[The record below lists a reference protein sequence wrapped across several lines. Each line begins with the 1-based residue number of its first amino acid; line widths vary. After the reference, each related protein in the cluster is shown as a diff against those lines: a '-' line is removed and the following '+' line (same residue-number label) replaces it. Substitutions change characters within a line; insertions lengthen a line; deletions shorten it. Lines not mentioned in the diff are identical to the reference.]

1 MKVRARRFGVA
12 VLIYVLGVVAIAT
25 ASYWLERQRYM
36 EEIDARLFA
45 AASNLPSIL
54 PADFHDI
61 ARTPDAISKE
71 QDEYNLELLTQ
82 HTRSGNLTYIYSYVM
97 HEGMIYFTTCN
108 YTQEDIEK
116 DQVVHYWTSY
126 PEGSIEYFDAMTAT
140 EPVYVTAGDR
150 WGLFRTI
157 LIPLK
162 SPGGLPYVAA
172 ADMDITVIEQSLM
185 KKVISIVGICL
196 LLFILA
202 IPLLLAYRKT
212 YTEMNKKLVGLN
224 NQLQSDINQAMK
236 LEAELKEATQKANTA
251 NKIKSQFLAN
261 MSHELR
267 TPINGVLG
275 MNQLLMDTPLSPDQR
290 EYTKLCSK
298 SANVL
303 LDTINQI
310 LDLAAIED
318 GGLVTKPEPIDSVRF
333 FNDIIEM
340 FSSQIAEKRLD
351 LTLQLDPE
359 MPAEIRVDPV
369 RLRQVVTNLI
379 ANAVKFTQKGGVQV
393 ALRWREGILHG
404 TVIDS
409 GIGIPEEAQ
418 KRVFETFQQVD
429 NSSTRRYGGT
439 GLGLPISQ
447 QICRAM
453 EGELQL
459 KHSDNSGSTFVFR
472 VSAPACSSKDIEL
485 STLPVE
491 SHVLVYT
498 ESYPVWSWLE
508 QELRPRALKCQHVTT
523 LTEAKAAVQNA
534 SLIIV
539 DAGVDSSDL
548 STIHDF
554 INTQSQQLVW
564 LAWPGQQLPDELAE
578 NVRILNKPLTRT
590 RLSGLYETVSTV
602 TVAPTLQLSGQILI
616 VDDNAANLKA
626 MGDQIKSTGLNIYM
640 VQNGADAIIA
650 CQHHQFDLILMDVQ
664 MPVMDGLEA
673 TRRIRQTMKDKAPP
687 IVGVSAHVLEE
698 NIASAKEAG
707 MESYLC
713 KPITKEALLNKISEY
728 FTK

>member
-1 MKVRARRFGVA
+1 M
-12 VLIYVLGVVAIAT
+12 LIYFLGVVGIAT

-45 AASNLPSIL
+45 AASNVPSIL

-61 ARTPDAISKE
+61 ARTPDAISRE
-71 QDEYNLELLTQ
+71 QDQYNLELMSQ
-82 HTRSGNLTYIYSYVM
+82 HARSGNLTYIYSYVM
-97 HEGMIYFTTCN
+97 HEGMIYFTSCN
-108 YTQEDIEK
+108 YTQEDVEK
-116 DQVVHYWTSY
+116 KQVVTYWTSY

-162 SPGGLPYVAA
+162 SPGGQPYVAA
-172 ADMDITVIEQSLM
+172 ADMDITVIQQSLM
-185 KKVISIVGICL
+185 RKVLSIIGICL
-196 LLFILA
+196 LLFLLA
-202 IPLLLAYRKT
+202 IPLLFAYRKT
-212 YTEMNKKLVGLN
+212 YAEMNRKLLGLN
-224 NQLQSDINQAMK
+224 NQLQNDINQAMK

-275 MNQLLMDTPLSPDQR
+275 MNQLLLDTHLSPEQR
-290 EYTKLCSK
+290 EYAKLGSK
-298 SANVL
+298 SAKVL

-318 GGLVTKPEPIDSVRF
+318 SGLVTQPEPVESVRF

-359 MPAEIRVDPV
+359 IPSEISTDPV
-369 RLRQVVTNLI
+369 RLRQVLTNLI
-379 ANAVKFTQKGGVQV
+379 TNAVKFTQKGGVQV
-393 ALRWREGILHG
+393 SIRWREGLLHG

-429 NSSTRRYGGT
+429 NSSTRSYGGT

-453 EGELQL
+453 GGELLL
-459 KHSDNSGSTFVFR
+459 KTSDKSGSIFIFR
-472 VSAPACSSKDIEL
+472 VSAPACSSKDIEPA
-485 STLPVE
+485 TLPTE
-491 SHVLVYT
+491 SKVLVFT
-498 ESYPVWSWLE
+498 ESFPLWAWLE
-508 QELRPRALKCQHVTT
+508 HEFRPRALKCQHVSTIN
-523 LTEAKAAVQNA
+523 EATVAIKDA
-534 SLIIV
+534 SLILI
-539 DAGVDSSDL
+539 DASIDISDL
-548 STIHDF
+548 SKIDSLVD
-554 INTQSQQLVW
+554 NNSQQLVW
-564 LAWPGQQLPDELAE
+564 LAWAGQQLSAE
-578 NVRILNKPLTRT
+578 FTSNIRVLNKPLTRT
-590 RLSGLYETVSTV
+590 RLSSLYETSGTITPVE
-602 TVAPTLQLSGQILI
+602 PINLSGRILI

-626 MGDQIKSTGLNIYM
+626 MGDQIKSTGLDIYM

-664 MPVMDGLEA
+664 MPIMDGLEA
-673 TRRIRQTMKDKAPP
+673 TRRIRQTLKDKAPP

-698 NIASAKEAG
+698 NIAAAKQAG

-713 KPITKEALLNKISEY
+713 KPITKEALIGKITEY
-728 FTK
+728 FS

>member
-1 MKVRARRFGVA
+1 MKVRAKRFA
-12 VLIYVLGVVAIAT
+12 ISMLIYFLGVVGIAT

-36 EEIDARLFA
+36 EEIDGRLLA
-45 AASNLPSIL
+45 AASNIPDIL

-61 ARTPDAISKE
+61 ARTPNAISEE
-71 QDEYNLELLTQ
+71 QDKHNLELMSQ
-82 HTRSGNLTYIYSYVM
+82 HTRTGNLTYLYSYVM
-97 HEGMIYFTTCN
+97 VDGMIHFTSCN
-108 YTQEDIEK
+108 YTQDDIEN
-116 DQVVHYWTSY
+116 DQVVTYWTSY
-126 PEGSIEYFDAMTAT
+126 PEGSVEYFNAMSAT

-162 SPGGLPYVAA
+162 SPTGQPYVAA
-172 ADMDITVIEQSLM
+172 ADMDITVIQQSLQS
-185 KKVISIVGICL
+185 KVLSIIGICL
-196 LLFILA
+196 LLFLLA
-202 IPLLLAYRKT
+202 IPLVFAYRQT
-212 YTEMNKKLVGLN
+212 YAEMNKKLLGLN
-224 NQLQSDINQAMK
+224 DQLQSDINQAMK
-236 LEAELKEATQKANTA
+236 LEAELKDATQKANTA

-275 MNQLLMDTPLSPDQR
+275 MNQLLLDTHLSPEQQ
-290 EYTKLCSK
+290 EYATLGSK

-318 GGLVTKPEPIDSVRF
+318 GGLVTKPEPVDSVHF

-340 FSSQIAEKRLD
+340 FSSQISEKRLD
-351 LTLQLDPE
+351 LTLQLDSE
-359 MPAEIRVDPV
+359 IPAEISVDPV
-369 RLRQVVTNLI
+369 RLRQVLTNLI
-379 ANAVKFTQKGGVQV
+379 ANAVKFTQQGGVQV
-393 ALRWREGILHG
+393 SLRWREGLLHG

-429 NSSTRRYGGT
+429 NSSTRSYGGT

-447 QICRAM
+447 QVCRAM
-453 EGELQL
+453 GGELQL
-459 KHSDNSGSTFVFR
+459 KASDSSGSVFVFR
-472 VSAPACSSKDIEL
+472 VSAPACSSKDIEPA
-485 STLPVE
+485 TLPTE
-491 SHVLVYT
+491 TKVLIFT
-498 ESYPVWSWLE
+498 ESFSLWSWL
-508 QELRPRALKCQHVTT
+508 QHELRPSALKCQHVTT
-523 LTEAKAAVQNA
+523 LSEAKMAIRGA
-534 SLIIV
+534 SLVLIDASV
-539 DAGVDSSDL
+539 DISDL
-548 STIHDF
+548 TS
-554 INTQSQQLVW
+554 INAMVSETSQRLIW
-564 LAWPGQQLPDELAE
+564 LAWSGQPLPSELMA
-578 NVRILNKPLTRT
+578 NIHALNKPLTRSRLASIYESSHT
-590 RLSGLYETVSTV
+590 ITSSSPVNLSGR
-602 TVAPTLQLSGQILI
+602 ILI

-626 MGDQIKSTGLNIYM
+626 MGDQIKSTGLDIYM

-673 TRRIRQTMKDKAPP
+673 THRIKQILKENTPP

-698 NIASAKEAG
+698 DIINAKQAG

-713 KPITKEALLNKISEY
+713 KPITKEALLAKITEY
-728 FTK
+728 FA